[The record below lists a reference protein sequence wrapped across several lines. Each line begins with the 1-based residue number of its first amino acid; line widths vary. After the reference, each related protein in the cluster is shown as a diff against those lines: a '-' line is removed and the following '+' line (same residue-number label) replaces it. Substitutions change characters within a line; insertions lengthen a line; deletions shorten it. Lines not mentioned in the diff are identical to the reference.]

1 MGLKATVF
9 SVYTVHCRVIVDN
22 KCEFQHSSSH
32 GDCNFDARL
41 VSNYGKT
48 NNISSLRFRQD
59 DLRSPTQLRRNYL
72 RHAIPTMRSQIEEQ
86 DFDARLGTNWETT
99 LGNNRGKKCWEQHGN
114 QHWEALMANIIYF
127 PTAGC
132 MEGMGFL

>member
-59 DLRSPTQLRRNYL
+59 DLRSPTQVRRNYL

-99 LGNNRGKKCWEQHGN
+99 LGNSRGRN
-114 QHWEALMANIIYF
+114 
-127 PTAGC
+127 AGSN
-132 MEGMGFL
+132 MGINTGKH